1 MKYPF
6 VKLLL
11 PHLSAIIIFLVI
23 TFAYFTP
30 LLEGKEIKPPDIVKY
45 QGMVKEIKDFKE
57 QTGEVSLWTNSMFG
71 GMPAYLI
78 SAPPSPNILKYLH
91 KYITLLGKR
100 PASFLFLYLL
110 GFYITLL
117 IFRVNP
123 WLSLVGAIAFGFS
136 SYFFIIIGAGHSS
149 KAFAIGYMSP
159 IIAGVYFAITR
170 KPLLGALIVGIF
182 LSLQLYVNHLQIT
195 YYTLLIIFVFGIFQF
210 VDTIQK
216 KQVIQFFRPFLFLF
230 IAVILAI
237 GSNITAIW
245 TTYEYG
251 KYSTRS
257 KSELTFDKENKTT
270 GLDKDYILNDYS
282 YGIAETF
289 NLFIP
294 NFVGGSHSNALGTKS
309 ETYNTLKRLNVP
321 NARQIVEQFPA
332 YWGPQR
338 YTSGPVY
345 IGAVVVFLFFFGAFL
360 VKGKLK
366 WWLVT
371 IVIFSL
377 LLAWGKHLMFLS
389 EFFIDYFPGYD
400 KFRTVSMILVIAE
413 FAMPLLAILAIKQ
426 LVENEIPKVEFNKAL
441 KYSLIIA
448 GGLALVFSIMP
459 GLFLNFKSP
468 TDQNLVLSLQ
478 ANNWPDISIN
488 EFLNSI
494 KADRKHILQ
503 TDAFRSLL
511 FILFTAVIL
520 LAFRFKKISTK
531 IFYIGF
537 GLLVILDLWTVNRRY
552 LNNDNFV
559 TKREAREPYTATKAD
574 LDILKDKEL
583 DFRVLD
589 LTESTFNSS
598 RTSYFHKSIGGYHGA
613 KMKRYQEIIEF
624 YIGGSIENIINTLRN
639 NPGPET
645 INKTLSNQQVLNMLN
660 TKYIIYNGNAP
671 PLNNSYALGSC
682 WFVKNYRIV
691 ENADEEILALGKFNP
706 SEEAIIDKRFKRYLD
721 EYSLQEDSA
730 AIIQLL
736 EYQPNKLR
744 YQSNCNVPQLAV
756 FSEIY
761 YDKGWNAWIDGEPAN
776 YFRVNYVLRGMIL
789 PQGSHD
795 IEFKFEP
802 KSYFISR
809 KIALPSSSLLLLLI
823 IGIFIVEIKRW
834 LAS

>member
-1 MKYPF
+1 MKQKIIQ
-6 VKLLL
+6 VIL
-11 PHLSAIIIFLVI
+11 PHLSAIILFLLISIV
-23 TFAYFTP
+23 YFSP
-30 LLEGKEIKPPDIVKY
+30 VLEGKKLI
-45 QGMVKEIKDFKE
+45 QGDMTNYYGMSKEIRDFKE
-57 QTGEVSLWTNSMFG
+57 KTGEDVLWTNSMFG
-71 GMPAYLI
+71 GMPSFLI
-78 SAPPSPNILKYLH
+78 STPNSPNLIKHVHNILNINH
-91 KYITLLGKR
+91 IR
-100 PASFLFLYLL
+100 PLCHVFLYLL
-110 GFYITLL
+110 GFYIALL
-117 IFRVNP
+117 IFGVNP
-123 WLSLVGAIAFGFS
+123 WLSIVGAVAYGFS
-136 SYFFIIIGAGHSS
+136 TYFFIIIGAGHTS
-149 KAFAIGYMSP
+149 KVMSLGYLP
-159 IIAGVYFAITR
+159 VIIAGVYLAFNGKI
-170 KPLLGALIVGIF
+170 LLGVSLAGLF
-182 LSLQLYVNHLQIT
+182 LSLQLLVNHLQIT
-195 YYTLLIIFVFGIFQF
+195 YYTLLIILIWGIFQF
-210 VDTIQK
+210 VDAIQK
-216 KQVIQFFRPFLFLF
+216 KRVIQFFKPFLFLF
-230 IAVILAI
+230 LTLVLAI

-245 TTYEYG
+245 ATYEYG

-257 KSELTFDKENKTT
+257 KSELTFDKENKTS

-294 NFVGGSHSNALGTKS
+294 NFVGGSHSNPLGTKS

-321 NARQIVEQFPA
+321 NAKQIAEQFPA

-338 YTSGPVY
+338 STAGPVY
-345 IGAVVVFLFFFGAFL
+345 IGAVIVFLFFFGAFL

-371 IVIFSL
+371 AVIFSI

-389 EFFIDYFPGYD
+389 EFFIDYFPGYN
-400 KFRTVSMILVIAE
+400 KFRTVSMILVIVE
-413 FAMPLLAILAIKQ
+413 FAMPLLAIFAIKQ
-426 LVENEIPKVEFNKAL
+426 LVETEIPKVEFNKAL

-448 GGLALVFSIMP
+448 GGLALVFSIVP

-468 TDQNLVLSLQ
+468 GDQNLINSG
-478 ANNWPDISIN
+478 WPN
-488 EFLNSI
+488 ELLNSLR
-494 KADRKHILQ
+494 ADRKYILQ

-511 FILFTAVIL
+511 FIIFTSAIL
-520 LAFRFKKISTK
+520 LVFRFKKISVN
-531 IFYIGF
+531 IFYVGL
-537 GLLVILDLWTVNRRY
+537 GLLILLDLWTVNRRY

-574 LDILKDKEL
+574 LDILNDKEL

-624 YIGGSIENIINTLRN
+624 YIGGSIQNIINTLRN
-639 NPGPET
+639 NPDPET

-691 ENADEEILALGKFNP
+691 ENSDEEILAIGKFNP
-706 SEEAIIDKRFKRYLD
+706 SEEAIIDQRFKEYLYD
-721 EYSLQEDSA
+721 YSIQDDST

-736 EYQPNKLR
+736 EYQPNKLL
-744 YQSNCNVPQLAV
+744 YHSSSNTDQLAI

-761 YDKGWNAWIDGEPAN
+761 YDKGWNVWIDGEPAN
-776 YFRVNYVLRGMIL
+776 YFRVNYVLRGMII
-789 PQGSHD
+789 PQGSHE

-809 KIALPSSSLLLLLI
+809 KIALPCSSLLLLLI

-834 LAS
+834 IAS

>member
-1 MKYPF
+1 MKYSF

-30 LLEGKEIKPPDIVKY
+30 MLEGKVIKPPDIVKY

-100 PASFLFLYLL
+100 PASFLFLYLI

-195 YYTLLIIFVFGIFQF
+195 YYTLLIIFVLGIFQF
-210 VDTIQK
+210 VDAIQK
-216 KQVIQFFRPFLFLF
+216 KQVIQFFKPFLFLF

-237 GSNITAIW
+237 GSNITTIW

-257 KSELTFDKENKTT
+257 KSELTFDKENKTS

-294 NFVGGSHSNALGTKS
+294 NFVGGSSSYVLGTKS
-309 ETYNTLKRLNVP
+309 ETYKTLKRLNVP
-321 NARQIVEQFPA
+321 NARQIAEQIPLS

-371 IVIFSL
+371 IVIVSI

-389 EFFIDYFPGYD
+389 GFFIDYFPGYD

-413 FAMPLLAILAIKQ
+413 FAIPLLAILAIKQ
-426 LVENEIPKVEFNKAL
+426 LVENEIPKGEFNKAL

-468 TDQNLVLSLQ
+468 GDQNLINSG
-478 ANNWPDISIN
+478 WPN
-488 EFLNSI
+488 ELLNSI
-494 KADRKHILQ
+494 RADRKHILQ
-503 TDAFRSLL
+503 ADAFRSFL
-511 FILFTAVIL
+511 FIIFTAAIL
-520 LAFRFKKISTK
+520 LVFRFKKISVK
-531 IFYIGF
+531 IFYVALGF
-537 GLLVILDLWTVNRRY
+537 LVILDLWTVNRRY
-552 LNNDNFV
+552 LNNDDFV

-624 YIGGSIENIINTLRN
+624 HIGGNIQNIINTLRN

-691 ENADEEILALGKFNP
+691 ENADEEIIALGKFNP
-706 SEEAIIDKRFKRYLD
+706 SEEAIIDQRFKRYLA
-721 EYSLQEDSA
+721 EYSSQEDSTA
-730 AIIQLL
+730 FIQLL
-736 EYQPNKLR
+736 EYQPNKLL
-744 YQSNCNVPQLAV
+744 YHSSCNTDQLAV

-761 YDKGWNAWIDGEPAN
+761 YDKGWNVWIDGKSAN
-776 YFRVNYVLRGMIL
+776 YFRVNYVLRGMII
-789 PQGSHD
+789 PQGSHE
-795 IEFKFEP
+795 IEFNFEP

-809 KIALPSSSLLLLLI
+809 KIALPSSFVLLLLI
-823 IGIFIVEIKRW
+823 IGIFIVEFINWRKTKNKT
-834 LAS
+834 SM

>member
-1 MKYPF
+1 MKYSF
-6 VKLLL
+6 VKLLI

-30 LLEGKEIKPPDIVKY
+30 MLEGEEIKPPDIVKY
-45 QGMVKEIKDFKE
+45 QGMVKEINDFKE
-57 QTGEVSLWTNSMFG
+57 QTGKVSLWTNSMFG

-100 PASFLFLYLL
+100 PASFLFLYLI
-110 GFYITLL
+110 GFYIALL

-123 WLSLVGAIAFGFS
+123 WLSIIGAIAFGFS
-136 SYFFIIIGAGHSS
+136 SYFFIIIGAGHPS

-159 IIAGVYFAITR
+159 IIAGVYLAFSR
-170 KPLLGALIVGIF
+170 KPLSGALIVSIF

-195 YYTLLIIFVFGIFQF
+195 YYTFLLILIFGFFQLSEA
-210 VDTIQK
+210 ILK
-216 KQVIQFFRPFLFLF
+216 KQIIQFFRPFLLLIF
-230 IAVILAI
+230 AVILAI
-237 GSNITAIW
+237 GSNITLIW

-257 KSELTFDKENKTT
+257 RSELTFDKENKTS

-309 ETYNTLKRLNVP
+309 ETYNTLKKLNVQ
-321 NARQIVEQFPA
+321 NARQIAVQFPA

-338 YTSGPVY
+338 STAGPVY
-345 IGAVVVFLFFFGAFL
+345 IGAVIVFLFFFGVFI

-371 IVIFSL
+371 ATIFSI
-377 LLAWGKHLMFLS
+377 LLAWGKHFMFLS
-389 EFFIDYFPGYD
+389 EFFIDYFPGYN

-426 LVENEIPKVEFNKAL
+426 LTENDIPKIEFNKAL
-441 KYSLIIA
+441 KYSLIIV
-448 GGLALVFSIMP
+448 GGLALIFSVMP

-468 TDQNLVLSLQ
+468 TDQNLISSG
-478 ANNWPDISIN
+478 WPD
-488 EFLNSI
+488 ELLNSI
-494 KADRKHILQ
+494 RADRKHILQ
-503 TDAFRSLL
+503 TDALRSFL
-511 FILFTAVIL
+511 FIIFTAAIL
-520 LAFRFKKISTK
+520 LIFRFKKISLK
-531 IFYIGF
+531 IFYVSL
-537 GLLVILDLWTVNRRY
+537 GLLILLDLWTVNRRY

-559 TKREAREPYTATKAD
+559 TKRQAREPYTATKAD
-574 LDILKDKEL
+574 LEILNDKEL

-598 RTSYFHKSIGGYHGA
+598 RASYFHKSIGGYHGA
-613 KMKRYQEIIEF
+613 KMKRYQELINFHIAGN
-624 YIGGSIENIINTLRN
+624 IQNIINTLQN
-639 NPGPET
+639 NPKIDT
-645 INKTLSNQQVLNMLN
+645 IYKALSDQQTLNMLN
-660 TKYIIYNGNAP
+660 TKYIIYNQNAP
-671 PLNNSYALGSC
+671 PLQNPFTLGSA
-682 WFVKNYRIV
+682 WFVKSYRIV
-691 ENADEEILALGKFNP
+691 DNSDEEILALHDFNP
-706 SEEAIIDKRFKRYLD
+706 LEEAIIDKRFKGYLND
-721 EYSLQEDSA
+721 YSIQEDST
-730 AIIQLL
+730 AIIQLM
-736 EYQPNKLR
+736 EYQPNKLI
-744 YQSNCNVPQLAV
+744 YHSSCNTDQLAV

-761 YDKGWNAWIDGEPAN
+761 YDKGWNVWIDGEPAN
-776 YFRVNYVLRGMIL
+776 YFRVNYVLRGMII
-789 PQGSHD
+789 PPGSHE
-795 IEFKFEP
+795 ISFKFEP

-823 IGIFIVEIKRW
+823 IGIFIVEFMNWKKTKNETFM
-834 LAS
+834 